1 MAEQDKWLEFARFV
15 PGFDFLRHL
24 APPLAGEAAASPAGA
39 SAFQQWLAP
48 TMDPAEVQ
56 KRIDELKVVKFWL
69 EQNGRAL
76 EASIQ
81 ALEVQKMTLAT
92 LGAMNR
98 GASTWADALQDGIQE
113 AGQAAAPAFDASAAA
128 RPAHAP
134 SEARMQDG
142 QGGGTA
148 AGDASDPSVRLMQQ
162 QAVQWWAA
170 LTEQFQAI
178 AQKAVEDMGQ
188 NMAAAAA
195 PAADVA
201 GKAPPDPAK
210 KARRPA
216 ARRSPSPRGAASAKT
231 ATGTGG
237 GKASAAKTPAAARR
251 PAGGS
256 K

>member
-15 PGFDFLRHL
+15 PGFDFLRNL
-24 APPLAGEAAASPAGA
+24 APPLVGEAAASPPGA

-98 GASTWADALQDGIQE
+98 GASTWADALQDGFQE
-113 AGQAAAPAFDASAAA
+113 AAQGAAHAFDRAAAPQRAQ
-128 RPAHAP
+128 AP
-134 SEARMQDG
+134 SDAQGQHG
-142 QGGGTA
+142 QGGENA
-148 AGDASDPSVRLMQQ
+148 AADAGDPTVRLMQQ

-188 NMAAAAA
+188 NMAAAA
-195 PAADVA
+195 PAADAA
-201 GKAPPDPAK
+201 GDMAPESAT

-216 ARRSPSPRGAASAKT
+216 ARRSSTPRGAARAKP
-231 ATGTGG
+231 ATGTGSR
-237 GKASAAKTPAAARR
+237 KASAAKSAATTRR
-251 PAGGS
+251 SAGGR